1 MVDIDG
7 YITINTEE
15 DGTYLTVFPPKGKG
29 KKVDHDSV
37 INEIKKLNLKDVEM
51 SAVERAIKEST
62 GQPVLIVKEKIA
74 IKDGQIF
81 INITPDEMFAQLTIV
96 PPQGGGKDIT
106 EDDVNIAL
114 KNHNIVFGIK
124 KDIISK
130 LVKRGFDAKN
140 DPTILLE
147 PIEDI
152 IAEGQNVQN
161 GEDAKLEMLFDTTA
175 GQNETPSDASVNQEE
190 QQEGDK
196 VDYRNVKSIQN
207 VKKGTPIT
215 KKIPPTNGINGMTV
229 TGKVIKAKPGNDV
242 KFIIGKGVV
251 PAPDNPELYLAEND
265 GQVIFKN
272 NKLEVLSIYEING
285 DVDMSI
291 GNIDFVG
298 SVIIHGSVGEF
309 KIKAGEDVVIDGVAD
324 GTEIIA
330 GGKVIVK
337 GGIVG
342 KKARVIAQDD
352 VTTKYIRNAYVETE
366 KSIIVNEAAMHST
379 LISGQKI
386 IVMGAKGLIVGGTI
400 AAAFEVSAKEI
411 GSKLATYTEISI
423 GETPK
428 MREEMQKATAE
439 LKNIEE
445 QLDKTKKGIIFL
457 KDLST
462 KMGGNLPP
470 DKRDLMAKL
479 TRTQFK
485 LMTEQKKWEEIK
497 NKLEA
502 KAKEMQTTKRGKV
515 NCLGMVYTGV
525 KIIINKVQ
533 RTISD
538 ELKYAT
544 FVEKNGEVQVIPYS
558 G

>member
-29 KKVDHDSV
+29 KMVDYNSV
-37 INEIKKLNLKDVEM
+37 IDEIKKLNLRDVEM
-51 SAVERAIKEST
+51 NAIERAVKEQT

-74 IKDGQIF
+74 LKDGQIF

-106 EDDVNIAL
+106 EDDVNNAL
-114 KNHNIVFGIK
+114 KNHNVVFGIK

-130 LVKRGFDAKN
+130 LVKRGLEAKN

-161 GEDAKLEMLFDTTA
+161 GEDAKLEMLFDTTMT
-175 GQNETPSDASVNQEE
+175 QTEE
-190 QQEGDK
+190 QSESTTVENQPLDDK
-196 VDYRNVKSIQN
+196 IDYRNVKSIQN
-207 VKKGTPIT
+207 VKKGTPLA
-215 KKIPPTNGINGMTV
+215 KKISPTNGVNGMTV
-229 TGKVIKAKPGNDV
+229 TGKVIKAKPGNDI
-242 KFIIGKGVV
+242 KFIIGKGVE
-251 PAPDNPELYLAEND
+251 PASDNPELYLAAND

-309 KIKAGEDVVIDGVAD
+309 KIKAGEDVLIDGVAD
-324 GTEIIA
+324 GTEILA

-352 VTTKYIRNAYVETE
+352 ITTKYIRNAYVETE

-445 QLDKTKKGIIFL
+445 QLDKTKKGILFL

-497 NKLEA
+497 NKLDA

-538 ELKYAT
+538 ELKYST

>member
-1 MVDIDG
+1 MVNIDG

-15 DGTYLTVFPPKGKG
+15 DGTYLTVFPPKGNG
-29 KKVDHDSV
+29 KKVDRDTV
-37 INEIKKLNLKDVEM
+37 IDEIKKLNLKDVEM
-51 SAVERAIKEST
+51 DTVERAIKEAT
-62 GQPVLIVKEKIA
+62 GQPVLIVKEKIS

-96 PPQGGGKDIT
+96 PPQGGAKDIKE
-106 EDDVNIAL
+106 EDVYNAL

-124 KDIISK
+124 KDVISK
-130 LVKRGFDAKN
+130 LVKRGMDAKN

-161 GEDAKLEMLFDTTA
+161 GEDAKLEMLFDTTIS
-175 GQNETPSDASVNQEE
+175 QNEEPAEPHVSPETQLPE
-190 QQEGDK
+190 DK
-196 VDYRNVKSIQN
+196 IDYRNVKSLQN
-207 VKKGTPIT
+207 VKKGTPLA
-215 KKIPPTNGINGMTV
+215 KKIPPTNGVNGMTV
-229 TGKVIKAKPGNDV
+229 TGKVIKATPGNDV
-242 KFIIGKGVV
+242 KFVIGKGVE
-251 PAPDNPELYLAEND
+251 PAADNPELYLAAND

-285 DVDMSI
+285 DVNMSI

-298 SVIIHGSVGEF
+298 SVIVHGSVGEF
-309 KIKAGEDVVIDGVAD
+309 KIKSGEDVLIDGVAD
-324 GTEIIA
+324 GTDIIA
-330 GGKVIVK
+330 NGKVIVK

-352 VTTKYIRNAYVETE
+352 ITTKYIRNAYVETE
-366 KSIIVNEAAMHST
+366 KTIIVNEAAMHST

-428 MREEMQKATAE
+428 MREEMQKAAAE
-439 LKNIEE
+439 LKSIEE

-497 NKLEA
+497 NKLES

-533 RTISD
+533 RTITD
-538 ELKYAT
+538 ELKYVT
-544 FVEKNGEVQVIPYS
+544 FVEKNGEIQIIPYS

>member
-1 MVDIDG
+1 MVNIDG

-15 DGTYLTVFPPKGKG
+15 DGTYLTVFPPKGNG

-51 SAVERAIKEST
+51 DTVERAIKEAT

-81 INITPDEMFAQLTIV
+81 INITPDEMFAQLTLV

-106 EDDVNIAL
+106 EDDVYNAL
-114 KNHNIVFGIK
+114 KNNNVVFGIK
-124 KDIISK
+124 KDVISN
-130 LVKRGFDAKN
+130 LVKRSQEAKN

-161 GEDAKLEMLFDTTA
+161 GEDAKLEMLFDTTMA
-175 GQNETPSDASVNQEE
+175 QSEAPDESHVSPETQLPE
-190 QQEGDK
+190 DK
-196 VDYRNVKSIQN
+196 IDYRNVKSLQN
-207 VKKGTPIT
+207 VKKGTPLA
-215 KKIPPTNGINGMTV
+215 KKIPPTNGVNGMTV
-229 TGKVIKAKPGNDV
+229 TGKVIKATPGNDV
-242 KFIIGKGVV
+242 KFIIGKGVET
-251 PAPDNPELYLAEND
+251 APDNPELYLAAND

-285 DVDMSI
+285 DVNMSI

-298 SVIIHGSVGEF
+298 SVIVHGSSGEF
-309 KIKAGEDVVIDGVAD
+309 KIKSGEDVIIDGVAD

-330 GGKVIVK
+330 NGKVIVK

-342 KKARVIAQDD
+342 KKARIIAQDD
-352 VTTKYIRNAYVETE
+352 ITTKYIRNAYVETE
-366 KSIIVNEAAMHST
+366 KTIIVNEAAMHST

-428 MREEMQKATAE
+428 MREEMQKAMAE
-439 LKNIEE
+439 LKSIEE

-470 DKRDLMAKL
+470 DKRDLMTKL

-533 RTISD
+533 RTITD
-538 ELKYAT
+538 ELKYVT
-544 FVEKNGEVQVIPYS
+544 FVEKNGEIQVIPYS